1 MTMFNYLWLTGR
13 FMSDKYQERIAV
25 ALESI
30 ADSLKDM
37 VDRPLPLRTVEKRLE
52 QAVSANDQLSE
63 IAIASATEQSKP
75 ETVEIVQKEAIQA
88 TTLPKARDSV
98 FTTDLE
104 IGVRV
109 LISGSDGPNDGC
121 VGTIVDK
128 ANAWMTVTVETG
140 NDVKKAG
147 ETISVKKSWCQI
159 LEGEENVKTATE
171 VVEEETLVVEKTTE
185 LLIDENDPN
194 HPGNF
199 TFDKG
204 ARKGESIHEAYM
216 SGDEG
221 KTFVHYVAF
230 LAGNRPEW
238 TEHCKRYCAEVGVNS
253 HPDRS

>member
-1 MTMFNYLWLTGR
+1 MFNYLRLR
-13 FMSDKYQERIAV
+13 ARLMSDNYQERIAD
-25 ALESI
+25 ALERI
-30 ADSLKDM
+30 AGSLEEM
-37 VDRPLPLRTVEKRLE
+37 VNRPLPLRTVEKRLE
-52 QAVSANDQLSE
+52 QAIDANDQLSE
-63 IAIASATEQSKP
+63 ISVASVIEESKQ
-75 ETVEIVQKEAIQA
+75 ETVEVVEKEAIQT
-88 TTLPKARDSV
+88 TTLPKARKSV

-104 IGVRV
+104 VGVRV

-128 ANAWMTVTVETG
+128 ANAWLTVSVETG
-140 NDVKKAG
+140 NNVKKAG

-159 LEGEENVKTATE
+159 LEGEENVETATQ
-171 VVEEETLVVEKTTE
+171 VEEDTIGVEKTTE
-185 LLIDENDPN
+185 LLIDESDTN

-204 ARKGESIHEAYM
+204 ARKGETVHQAYM

-230 LAGNRPEW
+230 LAANRPEW
-238 TEHCKRYCAEVGVNS
+238 TEHCKRYCALVGITS

>member
-1 MTMFNYLWLTGR
+1 
-13 FMSDKYQERIAV
+13 MSDNYQERIAD
-25 ALESI
+25 ALERI
-30 ADSLKDM
+30 AGSLEEM
-37 VDRPLPLRTVEKRLE
+37 VNRPLPLRTVEKRLE
-52 QAVSANDQLSE
+52 QAIDANDQLSE
-63 IAIASATEQSKP
+63 ISVASVIEESKQ
-75 ETVEIVQKEAIQA
+75 ETVEVVEKEAILA
-88 TTLPKARDSV
+88 TTLPKARESV

-104 IGVRV
+104 VGVRV

-128 ANAWMTVTVETG
+128 AKNWMTVSVETG

-147 ETISVKKSWCQI
+147 ETISVRKSWCQV
-159 LEGEENVKTATE
+159 LEGEENVETATE
-171 VVEEETLVVEKTTE
+171 VEEIPIEVEKTTE
-185 LLIDENDPN
+185 LLIDESDAN

-204 ARKGESIHEAYM
+204 ARKGETVHQAYM

-230 LAGNRPEW
+230 LAANRPEW
-238 TEHCKRYCAEVGVNS
+238 TEHCKRYCALVGVTS

>member
-1 MTMFNYLWLTGR
+1 
-13 FMSDKYQERIAV
+13 MSDNYQERIAD
-25 ALESI
+25 ALERI
-30 ADSLKDM
+30 AGSLEEM
-37 VDRPLPLRTVEKRLE
+37 VNRPLPLRTVEKRLE
-52 QAVSANDQLSE
+52 KAIEANEQLSE
-63 IAIASATEQSKP
+63 ISVASVIEESKQ
-75 ETVEIVQKEAIQA
+75 ETVEVVEKEAIQA
-88 TTLPKARDSV
+88 TTLPKARETV

-104 IGVRV
+104 VGVRV
-109 LISGSDGPNDGC
+109 LITGSDGPNDGC

-128 ANAWMTVTVETG
+128 ANAWLTVSVETG
-140 NDVKKAG
+140 NNVKKAG

-159 LEGEENVKTATE
+159 LEGEENVETATE
-171 VVEEETLVVEKTTE
+171 VEEDTIGVEKTTE
-185 LLIDENDPN
+185 LLIDESDVN

-204 ARKGESIHEAYM
+204 ARKGETVHQAYM

-238 TEHCKRYCAEVGVNS
+238 TEHCKRYCALVGITS

>member
-1 MTMFNYLWLTGR
+1 M
-13 FMSDKYQERIAV
+13 
-25 ALESI
+25 
-30 ADSLKDM
+30 
-37 VDRPLPLRTVEKRLE
+37 
-52 QAVSANDQLSE
+52 
-63 IAIASATEQSKP
+63 
-75 ETVEIVQKEAIQA
+75 
-88 TTLPKARDSV
+88 

-104 IGVRV
+104 VGVRV

-128 ANAWMTVTVETG
+128 ANAWLTVSVETG
-140 NDVKKAG
+140 NNVKKAG

-159 LEGEENVKTATE
+159 LEGEENVETATQ
-171 VVEEETLVVEKTTE
+171 VEEDSIGVEKTTE
-185 LLIDENDPN
+185 LLIDESDTN

-204 ARKGESIHEAYM
+204 ARKGETVHQAYM

-230 LAGNRPEW
+230 LAANRPEW
-238 TEHCKRYCAEVGVNS
+238 TEHCKRYCALVGVTS

>member
-1 MTMFNYLWLTGR
+1 MTMFNYLRLRATA
-13 FMSDKYQERIAV
+13 MSDNYQERIAD
-25 ALESI
+25 ALERI
-30 ADSLKDM
+30 AGSLEEM
-37 VDRPLPLRTVEKRLE
+37 VNRPLPLRTVEKRLE
-52 QAVSANDQLSE
+52 KAIEANEQLSE
-63 IAIASATEQSKP
+63 ISVASVIEESKQ
-75 ETVEIVQKEAIQA
+75 ETVEVVEKEAIQA
-88 TTLPKARDSV
+88 TTLPKARETV

-104 IGVRV
+104 VGVRV
-109 LISGSDGPNDGC
+109 LITGSDGPNDGC

-128 ANAWMTVTVETG
+128 ANAWLTVSVETG
-140 NDVKKAG
+140 NNVKKAG

-159 LEGEENVKTATE
+159 LEGEENVETATE
-171 VVEEETLVVEKTTE
+171 VEEDTIGVEKTTE
-185 LLIDENDPN
+185 LLIDESDVN

-204 ARKGESIHEAYM
+204 ARKGETVHQAYM

-238 TEHCKRYCAEVGVNS
+238 TEHCKRYCALVGITS

>member
-1 MTMFNYLWLTGR
+1 
-13 FMSDKYQERIAV
+13 MSDKYQERIAV

-30 ADSLKDM
+30 ADSLEEM
-37 VDRPLPLRTVEKRLE
+37 VKRPLPLRTVEKRLE
-52 QAVSANDQLSE
+52 QAVLANDQLSE
-63 IAIASATEQSKP
+63 IAIASVTEQSKP
-75 ETVEIVQKEAIQA
+75 ETVEIVQKESILG

-98 FTTDLE
+98 FDTDLE
-104 IGVRV
+104 VGVRV
-109 LISGSDGPNDGC
+109 LISGSEGPNDGC
-121 VGTIVDK
+121 VGTIVDRAK
-128 ANAWMTVTVETG
+128 NWITVSVETG
-140 NDVKKAG
+140 NDVKKPG
-147 ETISVKKSWCQI
+147 ETISVRKSWCQV
-159 LEGEENVKTATE
+159 LEGEENVETATE
-171 VVEEETLVVEKTTE
+171 VLVEETLVVEKTTE

-204 ARKGESIHEAYM
+204 ARKGESVHEAYM

-238 TEHCKRYCAEVGVNS
+238 TEHCKRYCALVGVTS